1 MYYYETVPVDNGR
14 LMECP
19 ECHNVEFSDGADYCR
34 ICGTSR
40 KNLCLTEGRYKHE
53 NPANA
58 RFCETCGA
66 ETTFFHYKLLTP
78 WNEVGDDQKG
88 EEPLTTD
95 TAIQSVGFTAVETDE
110 LPF

>member
-14 LMECP
+14 LTECP
-19 ECHNVEFSDGADYCR
+19 ECHNTEFSDGADYCR
-34 ICGTSR
+34 ICGASR
-40 KNLCLTEGRYKHE
+40 KNLCLYEGRYQHE

-66 ETTFFHYKLLTP
+66 ETTFFRYKLLTP
-78 WNEVGDDQKG
+78 WIEVTDDQKG
-88 EEPLTTD
+88 EAPLTT
-95 TAIQSVGFTAVETDE
+95 AEVQSSGFTAVETDE